1 MGMYDTFEVNKTITC
16 PHCSKNFQLT
26 QGLQSKNFEK
36 VLEYYEIGD
45 FIEYDD
51 KSYITGE
58 YDWCPH
64 CNNTVDLYIG
74 IYKGI
79 YIGIE
84 QNKDIINEKIAN
96 VDILNFY
103 KKSFKKYKETDI
115 KYRKIYNS
123 ISNTIELFSKSNK
136 NKFMLGLLLTKE
148 DVFDYSIITTLKN
161 IINKFKG

>member
-1 MGMYDTFEVNKTITC
+1 MGMYDTFEVNKTLTC
-16 PHCSKNFQLT
+16 PHCSKKFQLT

-51 KSYITGE
+51 KTFITNE
-58 YDWCPH
+58 YDWCPY
-64 CNNTVDLYIG
+64 CNNMVDLYIG
-74 IYKGI
+74 AHKGI
-79 YIGIE
+79 YIGVE
-84 QNKDIINEKIAN
+84 QNKDIMNEKIVN
-96 VDILNFY
+96 IDILKFY
-103 KKSFKKYKETDI
+103 KKTFKKYKETDI

-136 NKFMLGLLLTKE
+136 NKFMISLLLSRD